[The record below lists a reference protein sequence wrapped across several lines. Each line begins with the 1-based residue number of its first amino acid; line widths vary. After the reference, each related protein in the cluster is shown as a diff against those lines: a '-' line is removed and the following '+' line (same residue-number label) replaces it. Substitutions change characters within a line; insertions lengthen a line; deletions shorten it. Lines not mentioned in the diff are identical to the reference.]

1 MVRNHWRIAGCAGVI
16 AAPITSGDT
25 ALRSAR
31 LIVADFM
38 HLEQKSITRRLLI
51 CIPIFA
57 VTIGILLYSQ
67 RDAAGFDMIWRYF
80 AWCNQTL
87 SVFTLWAITVYL
99 VRMKKNYYVTL
110 LPALFMTKRFVH
122 NCKGMNQ
129 TVVHN
134 SNSILLLREG
144 GVVEDRGGRKNNVY
158 TYFFVND
165 RIMYSPTTS
174 PYGYSSF
181 PKEEN

>member
-1 MVRNHWRIAGCAGVI
+1 
-16 AAPITSGDT
+16 
-25 ALRSAR
+25 
-31 LIVADFM
+31 
-38 HLEQKSITRRLLI
+38 
-51 CIPIFA
+51 
-57 VTIGILLYSQ
+57 
-67 RDAAGFDMIWRYF
+67 
-80 AWCNQTL
+80 
-87 SVFTLWAITVYL
+87 
-99 VRMKKNYYVTL
+99 
-110 LPALFMTKRFVH
+110 
-122 NCKGMNQ
+122 MNQ

-181 PKEEN
+181 PKEENGR

>member
-1 MVRNHWRIAGCAGVI
+1 MRQ
-16 AAPITSGDT
+16 T
-25 ALRSAR
+25 AVLRSCTTK
-31 LIVADFM
+31 L
-38 HLEQKSITRRLLI
+38 KSN
-51 CIPIFA
+51 A
-57 VTIGILLYSQ
+57 
-67 RDAAGFDMIWRYF
+67 
-80 AWCNQTL
+80 L
-87 SVFTLWAITVYL
+87 SE
-99 VRMKKNYYVTL
+99 RK
-110 LPALFMTKRFVH
+110 
-122 NCKGMNQ
+122 MNQ